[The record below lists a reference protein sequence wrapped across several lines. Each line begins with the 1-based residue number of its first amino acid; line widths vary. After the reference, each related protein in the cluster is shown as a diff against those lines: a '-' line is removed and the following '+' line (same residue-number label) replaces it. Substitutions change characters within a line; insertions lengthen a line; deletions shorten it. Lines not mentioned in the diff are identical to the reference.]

1 MARNGH
7 RPCPQKIILKSDGY
21 NSPMLYRWLLSCVT
35 LCRSNYY
42 KPPGITCSWT
52 ICKEKRFLWHT
63 ALQTIQETWRQ
74 HLLLVR
80 ASETSTHSG
89 GGRRSGIT
97 RQEKKQECSLAAM
110 GSMTPGTTQPITDG
124 GTLGSTSATPAPG
137 FPQQFRAAGI
147 LSSTEVNFIRLM
159 GKHHILHKWNR
170 PL

>member
-42 KPPGITCSWT
+42 KPP
-52 ICKEKRFLWHT
+52 